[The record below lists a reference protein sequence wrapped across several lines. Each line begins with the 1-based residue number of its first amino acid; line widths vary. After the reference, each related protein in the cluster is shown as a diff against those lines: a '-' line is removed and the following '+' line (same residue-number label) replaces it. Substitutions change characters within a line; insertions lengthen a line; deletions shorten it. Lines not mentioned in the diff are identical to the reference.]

1 MGSWENYFLL
11 IFPGSYGQLLQPA
24 KWRSNVASLCH
35 QPKEA
40 RKSVAANA

>member
-11 IFPGSYGQLLQPA
+11 IFPGSCGQLLQLG

-40 RKSVAANA
+40 RNCVAANA